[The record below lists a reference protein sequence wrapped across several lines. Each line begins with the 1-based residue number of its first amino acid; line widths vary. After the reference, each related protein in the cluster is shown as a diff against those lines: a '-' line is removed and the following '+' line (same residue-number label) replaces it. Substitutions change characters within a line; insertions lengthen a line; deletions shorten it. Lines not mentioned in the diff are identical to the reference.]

1 MCWRN
6 CLLVGGPKLEKITQ
20 RLVKLR
26 SVLEAMWSQLWKTW
40 FNQEETTKDQAIPP
54 NCSWKRKATVREVAT
69 FFLTLQKLFSFY
81 CLTPEIGLFDWWVKF
96 FSPSRLKSNSASQL
110 CSWRPPNSLDLGCL
124 HFKHIQCRSL
134 DPQLMSWW
142 VISGMFDKIPHT
154 FIISWTSTIKLTYD
168 NKIRPLSHNPSGLQ
182 AT

>member
-1 MCWRN
+1 MRWRN

-40 FNQEETTKDQAIPP
+40 CNQEETTKIFLLAETGFLLLFDTRVWLVWFD
-54 NCSWKRKATVREVAT
+54 SF
-69 FFLTLQKLFSFY
+69 FFL
-81 CLTPEIGLFDWWVKF
+81 
-96 FSPSRLKSNSASQL
+96 SRLKSNSTSQL
-110 CSWRPPNSLDLGCL
+110 RSWRPPNSLDLGCL
-124 HFKHIQCRSL
+124 HFKRIQCRSL
-134 DPQLMSWW
+134 DPQLMSWR
-142 VISGMFDKIPHT
+142 VISGMFDKFPHT
-154 FIISWTSTIKLTYD
+154 LIISWTSTIKLTYD